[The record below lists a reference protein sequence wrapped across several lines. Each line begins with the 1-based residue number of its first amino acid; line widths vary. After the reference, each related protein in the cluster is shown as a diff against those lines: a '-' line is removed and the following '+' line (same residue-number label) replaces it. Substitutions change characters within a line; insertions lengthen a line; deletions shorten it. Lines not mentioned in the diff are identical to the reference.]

1 MLTSKQRAMLKA
13 RAQKENSVLHVG
25 KGGINDNLIIQM
37 TDALRAR
44 ELVKITVLDTAM
56 LSAEEAA
63 EEIAEKTRSDVV
75 QVIGKK
81 AVFFKRNLKNP
92 KINISTKR
100 KKIT

>member
-1 MLTSKQRAMLKA
+1 MLTSKQRSMLKA
-13 RAQKENSVLHVG
+13 RAQKENSVLQVG
-25 KGGINDNLIIQM
+25 KSGINENLINQM
-37 TDALRAR
+37 SDALRAR

-56 LSAEEAA
+56 LTAEEAA
-63 EEIAEKTRSDVV
+63 EELAEKTRSDVV

-81 AVFFKRNLKNP
+81 AVLFKQNQKEP